1 MKQIVLIIGA
11 IYGFLSIVLGAF
23 GAHAFKKILSA
34 EKLVSFETGVRYMM
48 YNALALL
55 AIGALLDFSNGLE
68 KNAARGIILGTF
80 LFSVSIYFL
89 AFSEKLQLPTK
100 ILGPITPIGGAI
112 MIIGWFLL
120 IIAFVKS
127 YK

>member
-11 IYGFLSIVLGAF
+11 FYGFLSIILGAF

-34 EKLVSFETGVRYMM
+34 EKLVSFDTGVRYMM

-55 AIGALLDFSNGLE
+55 AIGALLDFSNSLE

-80 LFSVSIYFL
+80 LFSVSIYL
-89 AFSEKLQLPTK
+89 LSFSEKLHLPTK
-100 ILGPITPIGGAI
+100 VLGPITPIGGAI
-112 MIIGWFLL
+112 MIVGWFLL